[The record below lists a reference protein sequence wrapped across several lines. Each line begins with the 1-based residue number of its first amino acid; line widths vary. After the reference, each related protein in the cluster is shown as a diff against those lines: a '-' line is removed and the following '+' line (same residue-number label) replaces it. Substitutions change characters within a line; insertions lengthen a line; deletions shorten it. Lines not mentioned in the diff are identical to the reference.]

1 MGGSPVTIDIPGS
14 FRYQSGRLKSSF
26 KEPRVS
32 EGFYRPD
39 FRTAEQLVREY
50 NEQNEEAFREQYE
63 FYKIV
68 RAALRND
75 FMTKREIR
83 NLLQER
89 VGADTARAI
98 VSGEFTPL
106 SFVEGAL
113 EGRFENIKR
122 GNPDEIFFKSDFVP
136 RRQLQSAKNK
146 WDGLKFEDY
155 ERELRE
161 PKTSD
166 KFSRVTTPET
176 EQTAQAPQVPPLP
189 DTPQPSVSP
198 VSMTNQP
205 SNRTGLTDAESV
217 YLGPTEQLYRRRER
231 GVT

>member
-1 MGGSPVTIDIPGS
+1 
-14 FRYQSGRLKSSF
+14 
-26 KEPRVS
+26 
-32 EGFYRPD
+32 
-39 FRTAEQLVREY
+39 
-50 NEQNEEAFREQYE
+50 
-63 FYKIV
+63 
-68 RAALRND
+68 
-75 FMTKREIR
+75 MTKREIR

-161 PKTSD
+161 PKASD